1 MNYDFSVCKLCSHP
15 SGRVAYFLGDCSVYV
30 CGECGFHYT
39 DHLDSAVTVGR
50 PVDAPIL
57 TKEVVEYIE
66 NGLHANAGRF
76 DAHVSK
82 VSSVLQL
89 EGARIL
95 DVGCGGGKFLSLLAS
110 AGANSR
116 GIEPNDLRVAY
127 ARSRLGVSVDNYLV
141 EHDFWQLHHRE
152 EFDAVTLWDVIEH
165 VNYPVE
171 TIGAISKLLR
181 PGGFLLMDTPC
192 RESLFHQL
200 GVVEYRATRGQRHV
214 LLSSLYSGA
223 DFAHKQILSHSDIG
237 SVIEA
242 AGLTLLSIRNVSE
255 LSFPVESYLR
265 RAVSNDAIVRVLAP
279 LVRLVRPIIRVRT
292 KMIVDACK
300 PR

>member
-39 DHLDSAVTVGR
+39 DHLDSAETVGR
-50 PVDAPIL
+50 PVDPSIL
-57 TKEVVEYIE
+57 TKEAVEYIE
-66 NGLHANAGRF
+66 NGLHANARRF
-76 DAHVSK
+76 DAHVSEL
-82 VSSVLQL
+82 SSVLQL
-89 EGARIL
+89 EGAKVL

-116 GIEPNDLRVAY
+116 GIELNDSRVAY
-127 ARSRLGVSVDNYLV
+127 ARSRLGVSVDNYPV

-165 VNYPVE
+165 VNFPVE
-171 TIGAISKLLR
+171 TIGAISRLLR

-192 RESLFHQL
+192 RESLFHKL
-200 GVVEYRATRGQRHV
+200 GVVEYRATRGRRHA

-223 DFAHKQILSHSDIG
+223 DFAHKQILSHGDMR

-242 AGLTLLSIRNVSE
+242 AGLTVLSIRNIAE
-255 LSFPVESYLR
+255 LSFPFESYLR
-265 RAVSNDAIVRVLAP
+265 GAVSNDAVVRVLTP
-279 LVRLVRPIIRVRT
+279 LVRLVRPIIQVRN
-292 KMIVDACK
+292 KMIVDARK